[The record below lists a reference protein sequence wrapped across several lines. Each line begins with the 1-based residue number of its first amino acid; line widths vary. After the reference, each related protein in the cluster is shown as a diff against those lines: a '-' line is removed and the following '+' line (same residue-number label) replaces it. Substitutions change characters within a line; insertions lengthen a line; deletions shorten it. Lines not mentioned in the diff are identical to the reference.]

1 MDIRKN
7 TLISLPFFALLLYFE
22 LGYLMNY
29 DTGECPIFGM
39 MVYNTPCG
47 VFSMLTFSLGMA
59 MLILFLAGRLRASF
73 AVGIAYFSVT
83 FFAAWTWALSAKVL
97 ASLGIFLSLI
107 GLYSSPRDTETSRS
121 LLEATSL
128 FIYTLVF
135 LIFLLSAVSYIFYF
149 SWVCWD
155 AYSGAVAFLCSLIS
169 YALMGAGLVSPL
181 LWRKRLRIHAIITLL
196 AGFLFMNFVLR
207 VLPFSELALTLMVVL
222 FVLELSREGGFY
234 EQKRK

>member
-1 MDIRKN
+1 
-7 TLISLPFFALLLYFE
+7 
-22 LGYLMNY
+22 MNY
-29 DTGECPIFGM
+29 DTGECTIFGM
-39 MVYNTPCG
+39 MVYNTPCR
-47 VFSMLTFSLGMA
+47 VFSMITFSLGMA

-73 AVGIAYFSVT
+73 AVGIAYYSVT

-121 LLEATSL
+121 LREATSL
-128 FIYTLVF
+128 VIYALVF

-169 YALMGAGLVSPL
+169 YILIGAGLVSPL
-181 LWRKRLRIHAIITLL
+181 LWRKRLRIPALVALL
-196 AGFLFMNFVLR
+196 PA
-207 VLPFSELALTLMVVL
+207 VL
-222 FVLELSREGGFY
+222 FLDFAVKLLQFSRLLWALVAVLFAMELWGRCENVM
-234 EQKRK
+234 RRT

>member
-1 MDIRKN
+1 
-7 TLISLPFFALLLYFE
+7 
-22 LGYLMNY
+22 MNY

-47 VFSMLTFSLGMA
+47 VFSMLMFSLGMT

-73 AVGIAYFSVT
+73 AVGIAYYSVT
-83 FFAAWTWALSAKVL
+83 FFAAWAWTLSAKVL

-107 GLYSSPRDTETSRS
+107 GLYSSPKSTKTTETSRS
-121 LLEATSL
+121 LREATSL

>member
-22 LGYLMNY
+22 LAYLMNY

-39 MVYNTPCG
+39 VVYNTSCR
-47 VFSMLTFSLGMA
+47 VFSLLTFSLGIGIW
-59 MLILFLAGRLRASF
+59 ILFLAGRLRTLF

-83 FFAAWTWALSAKVL
+83 FFAAWAWTLSAKAL

-121 LLEATSL
+121 LREATSL
-128 FIYTLVF
+128 IIYALIF

-169 YALMGAGLVSPL
+169 YILIGAGLVSPF

-196 AGFLFMNFVLR
+196 AGFLFMKFVIR

-222 FVLELSREGGFY
+222 FVLELSKESGFY